1 MNEVILKLIRIVTAL
16 TGTES
21 SRDLHYQIVL
31 DYNNGKPLWFVEH
44 DGKAWQMEQYV
55 PPSRNG
61 FKTFRQAEAAMIET
75 LLAVSAQEIDYQ
87 KSLNDNE
94 PGKLP
99 VDKVTELEVEYLVLE
114 IAS

>member
-61 FKTFRQAEAAMIET
+61 FKTFRQAESAMIET
-75 LLAVSAQEIDYQ
+75 LLKVAKEKIEFEKTAVSPRPD
-87 KSLNDNE
+87 L
-94 PGKLP
+94 
-99 VDKVTELEVEYLVLE
+99 TELEIEYLVLE